1 MRCVCTHWFDTAGR
15 SISTLRPSAF
25 PVLDVVEAFPSL
37 KNVDLSNCTKVGF
50 SSIHLCQLTCWH
62 SALPKQLTTCHH
74 DACIMGK
81 NTLDLS
87 LLHASW

>member
-15 SISTLRPSAF
+15 SITTLRPSAF

-50 SSIHLCQLTCWH
+50 SRVHCV
-62 SALPKQLTTCHH
+62 
-74 DACIMGK
+74 
-81 NTLDLS
+81 N
-87 LLHASW
+87 